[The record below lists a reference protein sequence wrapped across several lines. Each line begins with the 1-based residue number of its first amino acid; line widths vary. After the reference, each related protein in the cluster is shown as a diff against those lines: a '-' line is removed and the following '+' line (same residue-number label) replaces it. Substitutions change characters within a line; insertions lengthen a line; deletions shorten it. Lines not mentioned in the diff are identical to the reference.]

1 MAYSCIQ
8 GPGSLR
14 LCDPYNH
21 RNVGSA
27 FLEDIQYS
35 SMILDLGFSSGSPSY
50 YFSSLSIF
58 PLSKPRLNIMESSMT
73 WR

>member
-8 GPGSLR
+8 EPGSLR

-27 FLEDIQYS
+27 SLEDIQ
-35 SMILDLGFSSGSPSY
+35 
-50 YFSSLSIF
+50 
-58 PLSKPRLNIMESSMT
+58 
-73 WR
+73 

>member
-27 FLEDIQYS
+27 FLEDIQ
-35 SMILDLGFSSGSPSY
+35 
-50 YFSSLSIF
+50 
-58 PLSKPRLNIMESSMT
+58 
-73 WR
+73 